1 MIKNIVFDIGNVIL
15 NFDIKGVLIEY
26 TSDSNIRKFILD
38 NIINSPEWLGNALID
53 TGYLKV
59 EDAIKI
65 VCDRTNHINDN
76 IIIDFWTTYLN
87 YAYIDKKMLE
97 LIIKLKENSYH
108 TYLLSN
114 INPYTYNYILEKSNL
129 FNIVDGYILSYQ
141 VHMIKPYQGIY
152 QELIKKFYLNPK
164 ETLFIDDNL
173 NNIKTAILLDIKG
186 IKAKP
191 DNYQDI
197 EEKLKKNNIKF

>member
-15 NFDIKGVLIEY
+15 NFDIKRVLMEY

-59 EDAIKI
+59 EDSIKI

-76 IIIDFWTTYLN
+76 IIIDFQTTYLN

-97 LIIKLKENSYH
+97 SIIKLKD

-114 INPYTYNYILEKSNL
+114 INAYTYNYILEKSNL
-129 FNIVDGYILSYQ
+129 FNIVDWYIYLT
-141 VHMIKPYQGIY
+141 
-152 QELIKKFYLNPK
+152 KF
-164 ETLFIDDNL
+164 I
-173 NNIKTAILLDIKG
+173 
-186 IKAKP
+186 
-191 DNYQDI
+191 
-197 EEKLKKNNIKF
+197 

>member
-15 NFDIKGVLIEY
+15 NFDIKRVLMEY

-38 NIINSPEWLGNALID
+38 NIINSPQWLGNALTD

-76 IIIDFWTTYLN
+76 VIIDFWTTYLN

-97 LIIKLKENSYH
+97 LIIKLKENGYH

-173 NNIKTAILLDIKG
+173 NNIKTAILLNIKG
-186 IKAKP
+186 IKVKP
-191 DNYQDI
+191 DNYYDV
-197 EEKLKKNNIKF
+197 ETKLRKNNIIF

>member
-15 NFDIKGVLIEY
+15 NFDIKRVLKEY
-26 TSDSNIRKFILD
+26 TSDSNTRKFILD

-65 VCDRTNHINDN
+65 VCDRTNHINDKV
-76 IIIDFWTTYLN
+76 IIDFWTTYLN

-97 LIIKLKENSYH
+97 LIIRLKENGYH
-108 TYLLSN
+108 IYLLSN

-129 FNIVDGYILSYQ
+129 FDIVDGYVLSYQ

-152 QELIKKFYLNPK
+152 KELLQKFALEAT

-186 IKAKP
+186 IKVKP
-191 DNYQDI
+191 DNYQDV
-197 EEKLKKNNIKF
+197 EDKLKKNNIKF

>member
-15 NFDIKGVLIEY
+15 NFNIKRVLIEY

-76 IIIDFWTTYLN
+76 VIIDFWTTYLN

-97 LIIKLKENSYH
+97 LIIKLKENGYH
-108 TYLLSN
+108 IYLLSN

-129 FNIVDGYILSYQ
+129 FNIVDGYILSYK

-152 QELIKKFYLNPK
+152 QELIKKFYLNPE

>member
-15 NFDIKGVLIEY
+15 NFDIKRVLMEY

-38 NIINSPEWLGNALID
+38 NIINSPQWLENALID

-97 LIIKLKENSYH
+97 LIIILKENSYH
-108 TYLLSN
+108 IYLLSN

-152 QELIKKFYLNPK
+152 QELIKKFCLNPK

-173 NNIKTAILLDIKG
+173 NNIKTAILLNIKG
-186 IKAKP
+186 IKVKP
-191 DNYQDI
+191 DNYHDV
-197 EEKLKKNNIKF
+197 ETKLRKNNIIF